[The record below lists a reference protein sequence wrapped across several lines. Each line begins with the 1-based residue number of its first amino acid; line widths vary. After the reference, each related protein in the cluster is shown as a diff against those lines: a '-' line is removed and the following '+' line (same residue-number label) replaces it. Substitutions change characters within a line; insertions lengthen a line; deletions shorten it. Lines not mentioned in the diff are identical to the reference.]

1 MSGIGPG
8 VGVAE
13 AGAIIC
19 CADAYGI
26 PAAASTAATPTLR
39 MRTLAIVMT
48 FPPALSLFPRARRIG
63 LDLLRCLTGDDSSDH
78 VSGVPRGSRQV
89 GTIPTR
95 PVNGLATANFPSTIL
110 SGSAAKERVAGPSI
124 TAAASRGL

>member
-19 CADAYGI
+19 CAEACEM

-39 MRTLAIVMT
+39 MRSLAIVMT
-48 FPPALSLFPRARRIG
+48 FPPALSFFPEHDA
-63 LDLLRCLTGDDSSDH
+63 
-78 VSGVPRGSRQV
+78 SGWVCFG
-89 GTIPTR
+89 
-95 PVNGLATANFPSTIL
+95 A
-110 SGSAAKERVAGPSI
+110 
-124 TAAASRGL
+124 